1 MTLGEKIKACRQDAG
16 MSQEKV
22 AEFLGVSR
30 QAVTKWEANLSA
42 PNTENLFKLAEV
54 FGTTVDFLLASPEAG
69 RSPAGQICELCKME
83 EERRAE
89 KRRGRLKENLLF
101 TSAVI
106 GGYILIYLAGRMF
119 ATAGRPASV
128 LGWLWG
134 NDPGQLRY
142 LYAWLLRRN
151 IFWAAMAVSSVP
163 ALFGKKHF
171 PCTTLF
177 GFAIALLL
185 GELCG
190 WYPAGAVYGRG
201 HYGWLIWSGI
211 FVFSVA
217 MGSIL
222 EKISGGKLDLK
233 SKKLRIWL
241 ATLLVGALTIVFV
254 IRAGMPASFS

>member
-119 ATAGRPASV
+119 ATAGQPASV

-151 IFWAAMAVSSVP
+151 ISGPLRRYPQSPHCLEKSIFPVPRFSDLQSPCFLGNCADGIRRVRHTGVAITAGLFGAASLCSLLQWAAS
-163 ALFGKKHF
+163 LKKS
-171 PCTTLF
+171 P
-177 GFAIALLL
+177 
-185 GELCG
+185 EES
-190 WYPAGAVYGRG
+190 
-201 HYGWLIWSGI
+201 LI
-211 FVFSVA
+211 
-217 MGSIL
+217 
-222 EKISGGKLDLK
+222 
-233 SKKLRIWL
+233 
-241 ATLLVGALTIVFV
+241 
-254 IRAGMPASFS
+254 